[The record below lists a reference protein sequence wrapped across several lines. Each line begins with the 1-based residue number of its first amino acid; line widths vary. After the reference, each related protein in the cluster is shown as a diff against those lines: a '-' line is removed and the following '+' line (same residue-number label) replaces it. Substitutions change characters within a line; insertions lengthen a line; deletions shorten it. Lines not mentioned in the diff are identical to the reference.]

1 MISGYC
7 QCNLDIMGCGF
18 RWENPVTSF
27 KYLHIDSRRQISETS
42 SNGTKSTCYLQF
54 ADTVFKYGKSNP
66 SLPCPLNNVV
76 PLIKLPQETIG
87 WKGGEGSG
95 RFFFFFFQNSTNSW
109 QFSHKVCRQFEPF
122 SCFSRQTQ
130 KRMKAREILKM
141 FIWLRSVTFE
151 IRNQTLASRKTT
163 N

>member
-54 ADTVFKYGKSNP
+54 ADSVFKYGKSNP
-66 SLPCPLNNVV
+66 SLPYPLNNVV
-76 PLIKLPQETIG
+76 PLIKLTQETIG
-87 WKGGEGSG
+87 WEGGEGSG
-95 RFFFFFFQNSTNSW
+95 RFFFFFKTLPTADNSHIRFVASS
-109 QFSHKVCRQFEPF
+109 SHFHAFHVR
-122 SCFSRQTQ
+122 
-130 KRMKAREILKM
+130 
-141 FIWLRSVTFE
+141 LRKE
-151 IRNQTLASRKTT
+151 
-163 N
+163 